1 MAVVKI
7 FTGDVASECSKHELR
22 VEQDEKKVW
31 IDIDMKD
38 IPPSHIVLD
47 LSTLTELIKELN
59 KIEKSIIN
67 GKIINGNGLPF

>member
-7 FTGDVASECSKHELR
+7 FTGDVASECSKHEMRL
-22 VEQDEKKVW
+22 EQDEKKVW

-47 LSTLTELIKELN
+47 AETLSEFIKELKRIETNIN
-59 KIEKSIIN
+59 K
-67 GKIINGNGLPF
+67 GNFFF